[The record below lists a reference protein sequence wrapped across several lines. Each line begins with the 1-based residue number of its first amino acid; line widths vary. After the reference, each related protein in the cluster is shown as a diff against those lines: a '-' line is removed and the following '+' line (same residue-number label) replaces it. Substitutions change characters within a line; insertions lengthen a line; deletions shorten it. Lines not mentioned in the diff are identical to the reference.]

1 MMIKA
6 KARNVL
12 FFACTSVFLSCS
24 SPVTV
29 QPESTSKVSVDE
41 AKQIAVDAYIY
52 GYSLITTNVTR
63 VQMTNVPAVEAFQG
77 PVNNFINV
85 KRYPPADY
93 RGVSAPN
100 ADTLYSVAWLDLG
113 KEPIV
118 FTYPDMGKRYF
129 LFPMYSMQMNVIE
142 SLGSRTTGGKAG
154 KFLVTGPG
162 WNGEVPTGMKQVKSP
177 SRYMLILGRTYA
189 DGTEQDHK
197 IVNGLQAQYKLTPL
211 SEWGKDYTYKTPP
224 VNGFWSLTMYEM
236 TRAGGSFRTS

>member
-1 MMIKA
+1 MKT
-6 KARNVL
+6 KARNVFTFL
-12 FFACTSVFLSCS
+12 CTPVFLFCS
-24 SPVTV
+24 PPLTV
-29 QPESTSKVSVDE
+29 QAQSTNKVSVDE
-41 AKQIAVDAYIY
+41 AKQIAVEAYIY

-129 LFPMYSMQMNVIE
+129 LFPMYSMQMNVIQ
-142 SLGSRTTGGKAG
+142 SLGSRSTGETPGT
-154 KFLVTGPG
+154 FLVTGPG
-162 WNGEVPTGMKQVKSP
+162 WNGEVPTGMQQVKSG
-177 SRYMLILGRTYA
+177 SRRSKPTSLRWASSSTAGSSPRA
-189 DGTEQDHK
+189 
-197 IVNGLQAQYKLTPL
+197 
-211 SEWGKDYTYKTPP
+211 WGITAPT
-224 VNGFWSLTMYEM
+224 T
-236 TRAGGSFRTS
+236 